1 MRLSLLAGLFAAA
14 LLLLGV
20 LYLVVSPSAE
30 ARADPARGEASALLD
45 LEVVRARLASL
56 EREKS
61 ELIARLDALE
71 QREPRTMRAPVT
83 SVAPGAHGGPDVEE
97 LRRDIDALTDRL
109 ESLTAK
115 LDARLG
121 APASAGDPI
130 QAPAGFKNQVASAM
144 EEIRREELEEQ
155 LLAKQEAQRAE
166 IDDRVEQLGEWLQLT
181 PYQSTGMRD
190 AVVAQYDRNAE
201 LLRLWQAG
209 ASDEDLGERKR
220 ENRDVHRAEVEALLS
235 ADQFEAYWDREGW

>member
-181 PYQSTGMRD
+181 PYQSSGMRD
-190 AVVAQYDRNAE
+190 AVVAQYDRDAE
-201 LLRLWQAG
+201 LMRLWQAG